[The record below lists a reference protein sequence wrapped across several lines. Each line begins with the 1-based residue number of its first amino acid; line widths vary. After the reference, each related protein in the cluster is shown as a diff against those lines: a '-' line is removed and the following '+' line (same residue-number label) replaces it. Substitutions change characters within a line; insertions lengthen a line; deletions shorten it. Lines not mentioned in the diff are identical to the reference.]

1 MMQRNILLEGAFSD
15 FERILRDG
23 GKIGSL
29 VVLFP
34 DSAVYL
40 TVIHIGVPEK
50 SAPASKFAERYDEI
64 VVVGAV
70 YDVAVEGGFLF

>member
-1 MMQRNILLEGAFSD
+1 MMERNILPESIFSD
-15 FERILRDG
+15 FERILRYG
-23 GKIGSL
+23 REVGSL

-40 TVIHIGVPEK
+40 AVIHIGVPEK
-50 SAPASKFAERYDEI
+50 SAPARKFAERYDEI